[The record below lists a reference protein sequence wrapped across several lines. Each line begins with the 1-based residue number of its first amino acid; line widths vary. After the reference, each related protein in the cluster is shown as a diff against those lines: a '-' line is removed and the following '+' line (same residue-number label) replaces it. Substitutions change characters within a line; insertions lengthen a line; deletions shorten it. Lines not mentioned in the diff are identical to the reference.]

1 MTSYTTAQLD
11 TIIGKLEAS
20 LGTGYAE
27 VTGPDGRHMTYRSVA
42 EIRTAI
48 AYFSALYD
56 TATDAPVVSTPK
68 TRTFFL
74 FGGKGIGI

>member
-11 TIIGKLEAS
+11 TIVGKLEAS

-42 EIRTAI
+42 EILKGI
-48 AYFSALYD
+48 AYFQALYD
-56 TATDAPVVSTPK
+56 SATDAPTPAPVK